1 MKSERE
7 PMLGTTE
14 FKPTMDPNALEII
27 NPDDGKRIGTLLW
40 DENAQFRVE
49 FSTPNPILSIPLP
62 RLKDITYRASVV
74 HAELRTKWKHDHPN
88 DQRNDSW

>member
-1 MKSERE
+1 MDLEPRIDIIFSMKSEKE

-14 FKPTMDPNALEII
+14 FNLPMDPTALEIV
-27 NPDDGKRIGTLLW
+27 NPDDGKRLGTLLW

-49 FSTPNPILSIPLP
+49 FSIPLP

-74 HAELRTKWKHDHPN
+74 HA
-88 DQRNDSW
+88 